1 MKYIVDV
8 NGHRMTVEFDGSQA
22 VVEGERLEVALT
34 LVAGTPVRLVRI
46 GEQVHRIVARRGTSR
61 GQWVLDVDGARVE
74 AEALD
79 ERMRAIKDLTAAS
92 ASASGPAP
100 LLAPMPGLVVRVA
113 VAVGDDVS
121 AGQGLVV
128 IEAMK
133 MENELRTTSAGVVT
147 AVRAT
152 PGQPVEKGAVLVE
165 LGPVPA

>member
-1 MKYIVDV
+1 MKYVVDV
-8 NGHRMTVEFDGSQA
+8 NGDRVTVELDGAQ
-22 VVEGERLEVALT
+22 VLIDGERLEVALT
-34 LVAGTPVRLVRI
+34 PVAGTPVRLVRI
-46 GEQVHRIVARRGTSR
+46 GEQVHRIVARRGASR
-61 GQWVLDVDGARVE
+61 GHWVLDVDGTRVV

-113 VAVGDDVS
+113 VAVGDPVS
-121 AGQGLVV
+121 AGQGIVV

-133 MENELRTTSAGVVT
+133 MENELRTTAAGVVT
-147 AVRAT
+147 AIRAA
-152 PGQPVEKGAVLVE
+152 PGQAVEKGAVLVE

>member
-113 VAVGDDVS
+113 VAVGDP
-121 AGQGLVV
+121 A
-128 IEAMK
+128 
-133 MENELRTTSAGVVT
+133 AGVV
-147 AVRAT
+147 AVAVGTGVAGVAVAVGVAVPLPRYSCAI
-152 PGQPVEKGAVLVE
+152 QPVR
-165 LGPVPA
+165 VP

>member
-79 ERMRAIKDLTAAS
+79 ERMRAVLPACKGNSTCSRNSSISAAS
-92 ASASGPAP
+92 RSTETYSAFA
-100 LLAPMPGLVVRVA
+100 R
-113 VAVGDDVS
+113 
-121 AGQGLVV
+121 
-128 IEAMK
+128 
-133 MENELRTTSAGVVT
+133 
-147 AVRAT
+147 
-152 PGQPVEKGAVLVE
+152 
-165 LGPVPA
+165 